1 MAETADLV
9 LLVADTAGFATE
21 IFRTNHEEALSKLL
35 KEALFHYK
43 RDPGWFEVTVRGNR
57 FYACQLVTIP
67 LLVFIKK
74 RVPARQ
80 LQAAA
85 ERTLAQMS
93 VYSDSADPDAWI
105 MINANFL
112 SPLPRPCVNLW
123 QARKLKNWLE
133 KAIFTEPGEY
143 EIPEKKTAPV
153 GVKKAAEAVNENA
166 SAVQNKR
173 KKGPDA
179 EKIMER
185 VMLGW
190 RVSEICK
197 EQNCSESYVYKL
209 IKKRKGNSAMDYRW
223 KQWELIAGMYH
234 AEPKMTVEEIEKACG
249 VSRAVIYHAVKKIAD
264 RDGKEIT
271 PREREKKL
279 TQEDVEA
286 IKNKLSTG
294 VLRKHILDE
303 YNITTDT
310 LIKYIGRRADH
321 RVIPEELKEYAVRL
335 RVQGK
340 TLQQTAAILGVTVA
354 TVKRA
359 WSKKKDSPEI
369 KEKRVKYD
377 NRNVLSKRD
386 RDQAVNAVLRD
397 GHTRKQ
403 IYTQYGINALT
414 LRRYIREA
422 QRKETELLR
431 EKGKDSGQNDDN

>member
-1 MAETADLV
+1 MLKNWFSFVNVSHVRLRLRGMRFFSSSVA
-9 LLVADTAGFATE
+9 LLNT
-21 IFRTNHEEALSKLL
+21 L
-35 KEALFHYK
+35 
-43 RDPGWFEVTVRGNR
+43 
-57 FYACQLVTIP
+57 

-112 SPLPRPCVNLW
+112 SPLPRSCVNLW

-143 EIPEKKTAPV
+143 ERPEKKPAPV

-173 KKGPDA
+173 KKGLDA

-249 VSRAVIYHAVKKIAD
+249 VSRAVIYHAVKNS
-264 RDGKEIT
+264 R
-271 PREREKKL
+271 
-279 TQEDVEA
+279 
-286 IKNKLSTG
+286 S
-294 VLRKHILDE
+294 
-303 YNITTDT
+303 
-310 LIKYIGRRADH
+310 
-321 RVIPEELKEYAVRL
+321 
-335 RVQGK
+335 
-340 TLQQTAAILGVTVA
+340 
-354 TVKRA
+354 
-359 WSKKKDSPEI
+359 
-369 KEKRVKYD
+369 
-377 NRNVLSKRD
+377 
-386 RDQAVNAVLRD
+386 
-397 GHTRKQ
+397 
-403 IYTQYGINALT
+403 
-414 LRRYIREA
+414 
-422 QRKETELLR
+422 
-431 EKGKDSGQNDDN
+431 